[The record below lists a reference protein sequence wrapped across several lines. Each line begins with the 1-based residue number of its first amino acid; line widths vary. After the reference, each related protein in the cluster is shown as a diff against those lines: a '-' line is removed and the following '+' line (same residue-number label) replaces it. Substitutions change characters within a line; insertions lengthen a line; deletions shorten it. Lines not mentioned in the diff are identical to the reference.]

1 MARTLRL
8 LYPGALYHV
17 TARGNRLGAI
27 FNDDADRRAWLAIVR
42 KTCARFHFSVHA
54 YCQMGNHYH
63 LLLETPEGNLPRGM
77 GYLSGVYTQYFNRRH
92 GLVGHVFQGRYKA
105 VLVQK
110 ESHLVELSRYLVLN
124 PVRAGMVRS
133 AREWAW
139 SSYHWMVGEAPPP
152 PWLNT
157 DWLLSQFGLT
167 RRETIGR
174 YVQFVQQ
181 ASGGEHPVLDTKYQL
196 IIGDE
201 LFAAAQRD
209 RSTRRALADAAKAQ
223 RRHATLSLAQYEAAY
238 ASRDEAM
245 ARAFWSTA
253 FSMVH
258 IARHFGVSAK
268 TVSRAVGRYE
278 DILSAESSR

>member
-1 MARTLRL
+1 MARSLRL

-27 FNDDADRRAWLAIVR
+27 FSDDADRRAWLGIVR

-63 LLLETPEGNLPRGM
+63 LLVETPDANLPKGM
-77 GYLSGVYTQYFNRRH
+77 AYLSGVYTQYFNRRH
-92 GLVGHVFQGRYKA
+92 GLAGHVFQGRYKA

-124 PVRAGMVRS
+124 PVRAGLVKS

-139 SSYHWMVGEAPPP
+139 SSYHWTVGEDAPP

-167 RRETIGR
+167 RREAVGR

-181 ASGGEHPVLDTKYQL
+181 ASGGDHPLIDTKFQL
-196 IIGDE
+196 ILGDE
-201 LFAAAQRD
+201 RFAAAQRA
-209 RSTRRALADAAKAQ
+209 RSSSRALADAAKAQ
-223 RRHATLSLAQYEAAY
+223 RRHANLSLAEYEAAH

-253 FSMVH
+253 FSMAD
-258 IARHFGVSAK
+258 IARYFGVSTK
-268 TVSRAVGRYE
+268 TVSRAVCRYE
-278 DILSAESSR
+278 DALAAEPSR